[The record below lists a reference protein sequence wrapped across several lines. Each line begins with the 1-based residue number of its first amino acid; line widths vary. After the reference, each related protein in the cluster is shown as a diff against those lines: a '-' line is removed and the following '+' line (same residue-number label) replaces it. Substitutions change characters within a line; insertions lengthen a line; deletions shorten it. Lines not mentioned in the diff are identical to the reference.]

1 MFRFVR
7 VAAYAAASLIVAAS
21 ATYAG
26 PSFAWNA
33 DTASEPAP
41 TYYDHSDAGP
51 NQEQPLGAAETLAPA
66 AYDPN
71 LTADV
76 AQHAVAPV
84 EEAEEVREDG
94 DGRPLSQ
101 LVTAYA
107 SAAVA
112 DAEMDCL
119 ASAVYFESK
128 GEPLQGQLAVAE
140 VILNRAGSGKYPSS
154 ICGVV
159 KQKSQFSFV
168 RGGRIPAVPRS
179 SEAWRKAVAIA
190 HIALRDLADGGV
202 KNALFFHARYVS
214 PSWRNR
220 PRVASIGN
228 HIFYR

>member
-1 MFRFVR
+1 MFRFAR
-7 VAAYAAASLIVAAS
+7 AAAYAVASFIVAAS

-26 PSFAWNA
+26 PSLAWNA
-33 DTASEPAP
+33 DTAAGIAP
-41 TYYDHSDAGP
+41 PYDHGAVGP
-51 NQEQPLGAAETLAPA
+51 VQDQSLAIADPLASPPT
-66 AYDPN
+66 YDPN
-71 LTADV
+71 LTVDV
-76 AQHAVAPV
+76 AQHAVAAI
-84 EEAEEVREDG
+84 EEEEVEQEENRTLG
-94 DGRPLSQ
+94 Q
-101 LVTAYA
+101 LVAAYA
-107 SAAVA
+107 SADVG
-112 DAEMDCL
+112 DSEMNCL

-140 VILNRAGSGKYPSS
+140 VILNRAASGKYPPS

-168 RGGRIPAVPRS
+168 RGGRIPAIPRA

-190 HIALRDLADGGV
+190 HIAVRDLADGGV